1 MKGGPVIQYSSHGKK
16 LNIHADSTKP
26 LWTATRLPLWGL
38 AYLNPPNPLF
48 KGAIRACGL
57 SIAAGPSLL
66 ASSGPASDD
75 ALLLLFV
82 VAGGFEAFGVL
93 GYLELVDALLDISVH
108 EGREIVH

>member
-57 SIAAGPSLL
+57 SIAAWPSLP
-66 ASSGPASDD
+66 ANSGPASDD
-75 ALLLLFV
+75 AC
-82 VAGGFEAFGVL
+82 
-93 GYLELVDALLDISVH
+93 
-108 EGREIVH
+108 